1 MSDLPAEALQ
11 AGAEVL
17 HDEGCSDGDTKTC
30 GRWNS
35 NVPGGYDP
43 QRHIGYYK
51 DRAREVL
58 EAALPHLATALSP
71 SLLRS
76 MAEDAII
83 AVQQIGDEEKERAY
97 LSVLSA
103 LDGEQVAEVT
113 Q

>member
-1 MSDLPAEALQ
+1 MSEP
-11 AGAEVL
+11 
-17 HDEGCSDGDTKTC
+17 STKTIEDVASAARC
-30 GRWNS
+30 TCTPARRSYTGLHSVYCAR
-35 NVPGGYDP
+35 VAAPAA
-43 QRHIGYYK
+43 I
-51 DRAREVL
+51 RAIL
-58 EAALPHLATALSP
+58 EAAAPHLATTLSP